1 MKKPIIW
8 TIFVQLRESVKLISF
23 GNASN
28 NEELGNKMQTK
39 LSFADDFAL
48 LDSAEWSQSESD
60 KGQIYTRPEVVEF
73 MITAIGLN
81 SVEDFEKA
89 RILEPSCGE
98 GEFVVA
104 LVRRLLSSFKR
115 RPSIKK
121 LKGKLLAVDFVS
133 SSIEIARTKVNALL
147 IDRGYKEEEI
157 EVLLDG
163 WFQCC
168 DFLLTDIQGKF
179 THVIGN
185 PPYVRV
191 ESVPKPLLFEYRQR
205 FSTMTDRAD
214 LYVAFYEKALSHLEE
229 NGKLSFICT
238 DRWTKNTYGRSLRK
252 LISDRYGLELF
263 IDLYGIDAFEKDVMT
278 YPAITQISKRG
289 CEETILKHQTTF
301 SLDEA
306 NEICQALN
314 GQKTSLQKRK
324 GIVEAGKPWL
334 LGSADE
340 LALIHKIEAKY
351 PLLENAGCKV
361 FIGAATGA
369 NKIYIIDEK
378 QKQDFEPCRT
388 LPTVTAYELKKG
400 KIDWQGKYLINTYDK
415 NGVIQLEEFPKLKS
429 YLFKHKEALQ
439 TRHVAKNDNNRWFKT
454 IDRVY
459 EERAKSEKLLI
470 PDISSDP
477 VVIYDKG
484 DFHPNNSIYY
494 VCSTEWNL
502 HALRVILLSNITK
515 LFITTYSTKIAKGY
529 LRFQSQHLRKICL
542 PLWDDLSSSLKTEL
556 INAGKNDQFD
566 IFTKLSA
573 EAYKLTKKDKNII
586 GI

>member
-1 MKKPIIW
+1 
-8 TIFVQLRESVKLISF
+8 
-23 GNASN
+23 
-28 NEELGNKMQTK
+28 MQTK
-39 LSFADDFAL
+39 LSFAEDFAL

-81 SVEDFEKA
+81 SNEDFENA

-104 LVRRLLSSFKR
+104 LVHRLLRSYKR

-133 SSIEIARTKVNALL
+133 SSIEITKTKVEAVLN
-147 IDRGYKEEEI
+147 DRGYKEEDI
-157 EVLLDG
+157 KILLDD

-168 DFLLTDIQGKF
+168 DFLLTDIKGKF

-191 ESVPKPLLFEYRQR
+191 ENVPKSLLFEYRQR

-214 LYVAFYEKALSHLEE
+214 LYVAFYEKALNLLEDK
-229 NGKLSFICT
+229 GKLSFICT
-238 DRWTKNTYGRSLRK
+238 DRWIKNTYGRSLRK
-252 LISDRYGLELF
+252 LISDDYGLELF
-263 IDLYGIDAFEKDVMT
+263 IDLYGVDAFEQDVMT
-278 YPAITQISKRG
+278 YPAITQISKRD
-289 CEETILKHQTTF
+289 CEETILKHQTDF
-301 SLDEA
+301 SSDEA
-306 NEICQALN
+306 IEVLDALN
-314 GQKTSLQKRK
+314 GKKTSLQKRK
-324 GIVEAGKPWL
+324 GIVRDAKPWL

-340 LALIHKIEAKY
+340 IAFIHKLEAKY

-369 NKIYIIDEK
+369 NKVYIVDES
-378 QKQDFEPCRT
+378 QKKSFEQCRAI
-388 LPTVTAYELKKG
+388 PTVTAYELKKG
-400 KIDWQGKYLINTYDK
+400 KIDWQGKYIINTYDD
-415 NGVIQLEEFPKLKS
+415 NGVIRLDDFPKLKS
-429 YLFKHKEALQ
+429 YLDKHKEDLQ
-439 TRHVAKNDNNRWFKT
+439 KRHVAKNDNDRWFKT

-459 EERAKSEKLLI
+459 EERAKAEKLLI

-529 LRFQSQHLRKICL
+529 LRFQAQHLRKICL
-542 PLWDDLSSSLKTEL
+542 PLWDDLSSSLKNDL
-556 INAGKNDQFD
+556 IEAGKNDQFEA
-566 IFTKLSA
+566 FTKLTA
-573 EAYKLTKKDKNII
+573 EAYKLTKKEKNII
-586 GI
+586 GL